1 LSFNHFWPRI
11 YTDGTLRKGSDGKVI
26 GARFDVANELGAG
39 FLESV
44 YRKALI
50 IDLLQLGL
58 KASEESAL
66 KVFFRGQIVGDL

>member
-1 LSFNHFWPRI
+1 
-11 YTDGTLRKGSDGKVI
+11 
-26 GARFDVANELGAG
+26 VANELRAG

-58 KASEESAL
+58 KASEESSL
-66 KVFFRGQIVGDL
+66 KVFSRGQIVGDL